1 MNTHGTRHYSSACFS
16 IYFTSNN
23 GTLVVFQVVSG
34 AAEGAHALATAA
46 AAGVPMQV
54 LQRSYQ
60 LMQVMQQ
67 QRRRQEQQ

>member
-1 MNTHGTRHYSSACFS
+1 MNTHGAQHSSSACIS
-16 IYFTSNN
+16 IYCNN
-23 GTLVVFQVVSG
+23 GTIVVLQVVSG

-67 QRRRQEQQ
+67 QQQRQEQQ